1 MSRTSSVVVI
11 FHFQGIST
19 LFSALKVVRLLRL
32 GRVVRKLD
40 HYLEYGAAM
49 LIMLILVFFLFA
61 HWFACGWYSIGNT
74 ELSAGV
80 TYGWLSVLS
89 NVTGE
94 PYYHSNTSSGNE
106 LPGGPGKGM
115 KYLSALYFTLSCMT
129 GVGFGNVAAST
140 ESEKLFSVFMMII
153 GCKSSLYNTLS

>member
-1 MSRTSSVVVI
+1 
-11 FHFQGIST
+11 
-19 LFSALKVVRLLRL
+19 
-32 GRVVRKLD
+32 
-40 HYLEYGAAM
+40 M

-61 HWFACGWYSIGNT
+61 HWFACGWYSIGTT

-94 PYYHSNTSSGNE
+94 PYFHSNSSTND
-106 LPGGPGKGM
+106 LIGGPGKGM

-129 GVGFGNVAAST
+129 GVGFGNVAAAT

-153 GCKSSLYNTLS
+153 GCKYISTLSNNFLV